1 MTRAEI
7 INLIGQMV
15 GFVAITVAFL
25 SFQAKKKGA
34 ILAIQALANCIWG
47 IHYFMIGAMA
57 GCILN
62 FAATGRNLI
71 FAKRD
76 SCKWLHGVWLP
87 TVIAII
93 IAALS
98 IFTRETWFD
107 VILLPS
113 TILSTYAYCLGNER
127 VIRTSTVFVSLTWLI
142 FNFVSFSVSGV
153 IAEIFN
159 LTSLTIA
166 IIRFRNRSADT
177 HKTPSENENAATN
190 EIIAEEKA

>member
-1 MTRAEI
+1 MTTEQI
-7 INLIGQMV
+7 VNLIGQLV

-62 FAATGRNLI
+62 LAATGRNLI

-76 SCKWLHGVWLP
+76 SAKWLQGVWLP
-87 TVIAII
+87 TVIALI

-142 FNFVSFSVSGV
+142 FNVVSFSVSGV

-166 IIRFRNRSADT
+166 IIRFRNRSTDISAL
-177 HKTPSENENAATN
+177 PLESENSAVSKENA
-190 EIIAEEKA
+190 EENI

>member
-1 MTRAEI
+1 M
-7 INLIGQMV
+7 
-15 GFVAITVAFL
+15 
-25 SFQAKKKGA
+25 KKGA
-34 ILAIQALANCIWG
+34 ILAIQALANCIWA

-62 FAATGRNLI
+62 LAATGRNLI

-76 SCKWLHGVWLP
+76 SAKWLQGVWLP

-113 TILSTYAYCLGNER
+113 TILSTYAYCLGNEK

-142 FNFVSFSVSGV
+142 FNIVSFSVSGV

-166 IIRFRNRSADT
+166 LIRFRNRATDT
-177 HKTPSENENAATN
+177 SKTVAFNENAVIN
-190 EIIAEEKA
+190 EELTEENI

>member
-1 MTRAEI
+1 MTQAEI
-7 INLIGQMV
+7 INLIGQFV
-15 GFVAITVAFL
+15 GFVAIAVAFL

-34 ILAIQALANCIWG
+34 ILAIQALANFIWS

-62 FAATGRNLI
+62 LAATGRNLI
-71 FAKRD
+71 FAKRE

-87 TVIAII
+87 TVISIML
-93 IAALS
+93 AALS

-113 TILSTYAYCLGNER
+113 TILSTYAYCLGNEK

-142 FNFVSFSVSGV
+142 FNIVSISISGV

-166 IIRFRNRSADT
+166 LIRFRNSSTDS
-177 HKTPSENENAATN
+177 HKKPAENENTATN
-190 EIIAEEKA
+190 EDIAEENI